1 VATDRITL
9 YSDPIADIDG
19 DTLIAI
25 RELDLTIGTSGEP
38 SWEMLD
44 NWLTEPIVGDVD
56 MTIRLD
62 ASAAPVGYTARVW
75 ARYQDGSSPWT
86 DWVDITA
93 SLSPALSAPP
103 TSQTSYTYATGFQ
116 RIVKNITQPIV
127 TFEIRAEILD
137 AGSAVV
143 ASRVLPKQWYHADL
157 A

>member
-1 VATDRITL
+1 
-9 YSDPIADIDG
+9 
-19 DTLIAI
+19 
-25 RELDLTIGTSGEP
+25 
-38 SWEMLD
+38 
-44 NWLTEPIVGDVD
+44 